1 MRRLLLPVLAVLLVG
16 GCSKLVV
23 GELYDYDLYD
33 LYDYYPYGDGS
44 PLAVPDTVRAGRAF
58 IASAAT
64 AGGRCTSRGTTDV
77 KIQDNVATITP
88 YDYEDMTIFGCTLEL
103 YMIFHEVTLRFRAR
117 GEAKVILRGRY
128 NGEIVTVNR
137 TVWVR

>member
-1 MRRLLLPVLAVLLVG
+1 MRKLLLPVLAVLLMG

-23 GELYDYDLYD
+23 GELYYDD
-33 LYDYYPYGDGS
+33 DDYPYGS
-44 PLAVPDTVRAGRAF
+44 TPLAVPDTVMAGRAF

-64 AGGRCTSRGTTDV
+64 AGGGCTTQGTTDV
-77 KIQDNVATITP
+77 KIQGNLATITP
-88 YDYEDMTIFGCTLEL
+88 YDYGDMGIFDIVSCSLVR
-103 YMIFHEVTLRFRAR
+103 YIIFHEVTLHFRAR

-128 NGEIVTVNR
+128 NGEMVTVSR